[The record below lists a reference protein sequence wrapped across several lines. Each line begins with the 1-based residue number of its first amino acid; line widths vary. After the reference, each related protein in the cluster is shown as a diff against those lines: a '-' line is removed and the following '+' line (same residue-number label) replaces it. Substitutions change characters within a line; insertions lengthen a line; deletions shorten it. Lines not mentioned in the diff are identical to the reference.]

1 MILACWVERQEQLDY
16 RSCFAPFWETR
27 AIWKSVLS
35 PSLILER
42 AVTQSHSTALSEAG
56 VCQIHLNVMSVVFL
70 KPNTLQWMQWE
81 GASIWALPMGLDL
94 MTLGFFPALHFV
106 DRSLNSRIGT
116 RRMFEVQYRE
126 VERWNLLPF
135 QARFLFDLTEI

>member
-42 AVTQSHSTALSEAG
+42 AVTQSHSTAVSEAG

-70 KPNTLQWMQWE
+70 KPNTLVNAMRRCE
-81 GASIWALPMGLDL
+81 HLSFAYGVRLNDLGIFSSSALC
-94 MTLGFFPALHFV
+94 
-106 DRSLNSRIGT
+106 
-116 RRMFEVQYRE
+116 
-126 VERWNLLPF
+126 
-135 QARFLFDLTEI
+135 